1 MVKYPKMASG
11 RRVDSQADYQLLQ
24 SWLKNCD
31 RLHDMY
37 CRTEWSVSF
46 RKIKLIDVNTCRL
59 INYPVKRTI
68 EYLALSYVWGKGRQK
83 TFSVGSRVRN
93 VLATI
98 LDAMEVTRKLGKQ
111 FLWVDS
117 VCIDQKSSDDKVEQ
131 IALMSA
137 IYRGAYATIVALNGR
152 CADSGL
158 SRVNATC
165 NRKYPDIRF
174 PQLSRTFGDVCI
186 GTTMP
191 NLRQQIER
199 STWATR
205 AWTYQEALLSPRCI
219 YFTQHQVYFE
229 CNILQCC
236 ESIDDSTSPFLLL
249 TRETLSPLLY
259 AEPAQILGRGVFRN
273 PFFGYSDYSISQ
285 TMHKTQYASQRMTDY
300 HEIESLPRKDFR
312 GLLEYN
318 QLLSRYSNRRLTNQ
332 SDALNAVSGILQQ
345 LQEEYYYENGF
356 FYGMPCTDM
365 QLALLWKFRSS
376 KRRAEFPSWTWA
388 GHEGQLLEAF
398 PLEILSQSW
407 LPTSFQVCKAEGSTL
422 ELLYEVVVNPSDEG
436 YIEAAKDDRLLDMS
450 VQSIED
456 LDQHKMGTVGT
467 VGRLF
472 VQGIILRFSF
482 AEILESHPRDTMIH
496 STPLLTVTPCL
507 GIPSI
512 GSYGWRLEPLVYTI
526 TDGIVYDNCWRD
538 DEHTRNELNKHC
550 NQMQDFLLVA
560 RERNR
565 HYLLLLQDHLI
576 SDSKVYSRVAVMCL
590 ELQRPSRDLRCFN
603 PRHIWI
609 ALI

>member
-68 EYLALSYVWGKGRQK
+68 EYLVLSYVWGKGRQK

-93 VLATI
+93 VPATI

-137 IYRGAYATIVALNGR
+137 IYRGAYATIVALSGR

-186 GTTMP
+186 GTTMQ

-205 AWTYQEALLSPRCI
+205 A
-219 YFTQHQVYFE
+219 
-229 CNILQCC
+229 
-236 ESIDDSTSPFLLL
+236 
-249 TRETLSPLLY
+249 
-259 AEPAQILGRGVFRN
+259 
-273 PFFGYSDYSISQ
+273 
-285 TMHKTQYASQRMTDY
+285 
-300 HEIESLPRKDFR
+300 
-312 GLLEYN
+312 
-318 QLLSRYSNRRLTNQ
+318 
-332 SDALNAVSGILQQ
+332 
-345 LQEEYYYENGF
+345 
-356 FYGMPCTDM
+356 
-365 QLALLWKFRSS
+365 
-376 KRRAEFPSWTWA
+376 
-388 GHEGQLLEAF
+388 
-398 PLEILSQSW
+398 
-407 LPTSFQVCKAEGSTL
+407 
-422 ELLYEVVVNPSDEG
+422 
-436 YIEAAKDDRLLDMS
+436 
-450 VQSIED
+450 
-456 LDQHKMGTVGT
+456 
-467 VGRLF
+467 
-472 VQGIILRFSF
+472 
-482 AEILESHPRDTMIH
+482 
-496 STPLLTVTPCL
+496 
-507 GIPSI
+507 
-512 GSYGWRLEPLVYTI
+512 
-526 TDGIVYDNCWRD
+526 
-538 DEHTRNELNKHC
+538 
-550 NQMQDFLLVA
+550 
-560 RERNR
+560 
-565 HYLLLLQDHLI
+565 
-576 SDSKVYSRVAVMCL
+576 
-590 ELQRPSRDLRCFN
+590 
-603 PRHIWI
+603 
-609 ALI
+609 